1 MRVRHPVATADQ
13 TGKPAVRSQH
23 DKLAPTVG
31 AALPQ
36 FDSVPPAC
44 RVPLPPL
51 YMRFVL
57 QTLQASPRLKNFVLD
72 ILSSL
77 AGKQVGC
84 SPAYDFRLLVW
95 PYVLAAAC

>member
-1 MRVRHPVATADQ
+1 MWSH
-13 TGKPAVRSQH
+13 H
-23 DKLAPTVG
+23 DKLAPTIG
-31 AALPQ
+31 AASPHT
-36 FDSVPPAC
+36 DCVPPAC
-44 RVPLPPL
+44 RVPLPAL

-84 SPAYDFRLLVW
+84 CPAFDIRLLVW
-95 PYVLAAAC
+95 PCVMAAAS

>member
-1 MRVRHPVATADQ
+1 MLATCSLSRRGEQARCVQ
-13 TGKPAVRSQH
+13 SQS
-23 DKLAPTVG
+23 DKLPHAR
-31 AALPQ
+31 
-36 FDSVPPAC
+36 
-44 RVPLPPL
+44 RVPLPAL

-84 SPAYDFRLLVW
+84 CPAFASRLLVW
-95 PYVLAAAC
+95 PCVLAATS